1 MKRRAK
7 FQKFFAVMLVVVMTA
22 TLFAAPVAAAPA
34 DSTYEVVELQQ
45 RTEQLSQ
52 RMDAEGSFMDAEES
66 FMESVMLDENANFLL
81 STQGAPVG
89 MVGFEGPYCIDGYTN
104 ETIGITV
111 IFHTPSAVASRLI
124 AEAANPR
131 ARMGRAADQAFAGE
145 ALAAHDAFNSQLAR
159 VPAPMSAAPVEVVG
173 SHYMLFNGVFMN
185 VPASMVESIA
195 ALPEVFAVTPSF
207 VYFSM
212 DELANM
218 SEEQLMA
225 RERLPVAYDEAYLQ
239 DEVASSYYPYVV
251 APGPI
256 DVTQGLSVVLDMET
270 ANIPA
275 GALVLSNASNLDYVT
290 VTHGSTVCANGLVNV
305 NIAAVCADGYDSTL
319 GEYSVDM
326 AVVFFGIAGLVTVE
340 FTLYINVV
348 APAVEGP
355 YVPHPEF
362 NLGARELF
370 DIPYIHETIGVT
382 GRGIRVGVLDTGVD
396 YRHPVFEPYLVPT
409 DRYTPGLGYYTLP
422 GANFT
427 NIAGRA
433 TGRGTSPM
441 EGSAGTTHTNHGT
454 HVAGT
459 IIAMAPDI
467 ELYAFRVLA
476 SGVGTQ
482 PANSV
487 IRALEY
493 AYYLDL
499 DVVNLS
505 LGNRWN
511 SPWQVT
517 AYAIGVL
524 DLAGIIST
532 NSSGN
537 DLAGGATRVAN
548 RGGWFSTGGGGS
560 ASPLGITVGA
570 GQAGGRHLSTLPNA
584 TVNSDSAEISLIG
597 AAGGGWTQDD
607 MAGEFDYVWFNIL
620 TLPAGGRTGAGYA
633 AFLTNVRN
641 RFFDGEQYPLAGKVG
656 VIRRGGGEFL
666 TMRDMVE
673 DLGGVAIIVVNN
685 QADNTHL
692 SGTTLNN
699 DGFAIPSYS
708 IRMNCGLDH
717 FGPHYSIDPGQGDP
731 LSLQT
736 GTVYFGGIVE
746 VPTPDLLA
754 SFSSAGPL
762 GPIDNASHPATM
774 QIAIDIIAP
783 GVNILSANNV
793 NHDSRVDERPYVIMG
808 GTSMSAPAVAGIVAL
823 MLEQFPHANPLEI
836 RSRMMSTAR
845 PLTDYDGQYSVLEVG
860 AGFIDPIR
868 ALTEDNFITVNHA
881 VPFAPNASSWGAPD
895 DGDLSG
901 LEGGWSYQYM
911 SSVSFGRVDMEYGVP
926 ARTVTIPVSI
936 RNSTVGS
943 SWDVSYSLI
952 MPTRELAPPDGNWAL
967 WGPRLNHTVSGVTV
981 EIQQVTNNLFAVH
994 LTHDGSFE
1002 NRGFAQGYLTFTQG
1016 DVVISTPFG
1025 AYFSIPPLPVPLEPN
1040 PQSVIW
1046 RPLLSNWITT
1056 PYNEDEAD
1064 PRGFSIVHPGAAWF
1078 LPGDVGIMSRSNFS
1092 ALDFGFI
1099 DPNDGPARDIRFYWA
1114 PYGYGIEDATHYGNA
1129 NLAPGTFTTYI
1140 NVVRAIKGGTTWNAA
1155 GGGTLLG
1162 VFGDA
1167 TILDAG
1173 VYTLFA
1179 RVIHGAGEQYDLV
1192 QSFTFVVADERPSIE
1207 FDYDV
1212 FYFDAGDDYV
1222 TISGTVTSLAHD
1234 LALQHDLVFRPATG
1248 VYDAA
1253 LDYTRTQLTLGTTVI
1268 PVEADGAFS
1277 FQLPAEEAELELR
1290 VIDGVGVQITPIMFG
1305 TIQLGWDWNA
1315 PASNMASY
1323 FHSFIVEES
1332 VVEPAFSWDIFNN
1345 GPGGAPSRP
1354 NPGLAA
1360 SGTIRMWAQLDGV
1373 NTPVYLDAADTI
1385 VALDQDGE
1393 NAMEF
1398 VRVNRMWVAGAG
1410 WANYFN
1416 SVDVDKN
1423 GDWEYIN
1430 LYITVY
1436 GETVHVLLVNALFGV
1451 AADVTVTFVVEAGAV
1466 GVYTE
1471 TTTTVEVPAG
1481 EEIPASAIPNADART
1496 GFDFVGWYPSDPAE
1510 FGVVTEA
1517 VTFTAVFAP
1526 VETQPG
1532 VAQIVSVTP
1541 DNTILE
1547 RGESVTLTVITQ
1559 DMPDGAW
1566 VDFNVSWHQGLDVDG
1581 DTSSRV
1587 YVTDNQATF
1596 VISASD
1602 DAQLGTGGFSVVART
1617 AGDWGSV
1624 VLLDSKP
1631 VTIQVI

>member
-1 MKRRAK
+1 MKRRTK

-22 TLFAAPVAAAPA
+22 TLFATPVAAAPA

-52 RMDAEGSFMDAEES
+52 RVDAGES
-66 FMESVMLDENANFLL
+66 IMESVMLEEDADFLL

-89 MVGFEGPYCIDGYTN
+89 MVGFEGPYCLDGYTN
-104 ETIGITV
+104 ETVGITV

-159 VPAPMSAAPVEVVG
+159 VPAPMSAASVEVVG

-185 VPASMVESIA
+185 VPASMVEAIA

-225 RERLPVAYDEAYLQ
+225 RERLPVAYDEAYA
-239 DEVASSYYPYVV
+239 DEASSYPYVDPASV
-251 APGPI
+251 EL
-256 DVTQGLSVVLDMET
+256 VQGASVSLNLGT
-270 ANIPA
+270 ANIPT
-275 GALVLSNASNLDYVT
+275 GALVLSNASSLDYVT
-290 VTHGSTVCANGLVNV
+290 VTHSS
-305 NIAAVCADGYDSTL
+305 AVCADGLVTVTVNAVCVEGYDSPV
-319 GEYSVDM
+319 GEYQVAL
-326 AVVFFGIAGLVTVE
+326 AVVFFNGATLVTVE
-340 FTLYINVV
+340 FTAYINVV
-348 APAVEGP
+348 APPADGP

-362 NLGARELF
+362 NLGAKELF

-382 GRGIRVGVLDTGVD
+382 GRGVRVGVLDTGID

-409 DRYTPGLGYYTLP
+409 DRYTPGLGYYTLR

-427 NIAGRA
+427 NIAGRS

-441 EGSAGTTHTNHGT
+441 EGSAGATHTNHGT

-459 IIAMAPDI
+459 IVAMAPDI

-487 IRALEY
+487 VRALEY
-493 AYYLDL
+493 AYYLGL

-511 SPWQVT
+511 SPWQVS

-532 NSSGN
+532 NSAGN
-537 DLAGGATRVAN
+537 DLAGGSTRAAG
-548 RGGWFSTGGGGS
+548 RGGWFSTGGGAS

-570 GQAGGRHLSTLPNA
+570 GQAGGRHLAVLADA
-584 TVNSDSAEISLIG
+584 TINSDPAEISLIG
-597 AAGGGWTQDD
+597 AAGGGWSQDD

-633 AFLTNVRN
+633 AFLNNVRN

-656 VIRRGGGEFL
+656 VIRRGGGEFV

-673 DLGGVAIIVVNN
+673 DLGGVAIVVVNN

-699 DGFAIPSYS
+699 DGFNIPSYS
-708 IRMNCGLDH
+708 IRMNCGIDH
-717 FGPHYSIDPGQGDP
+717 FGPHYSIDPGVGYP

-736 GTVYFGGIVE
+736 GAVYFGNIVA

-754 SFSSAGPL
+754 NFSSAGPL

-774 QIAIDIIAP
+774 QIAVDIVAP

-793 NHDSRVDERPYVIMG
+793 NHASRVDDRPYVIMG

-845 PLTDYDGQYSVLEVG
+845 PLADYDGQYSVLEVG

-868 ALTEDNFITVNHA
+868 ALTENNFITVNHA

-895 DGDLSG
+895 DGYISG

-936 RNSTVGS
+936 RNTTVGS
-943 SWDVSYSLI
+943 TWDVSYSLL
-952 MPTRELAPPDGNWAL
+952 MPTRELAPPDGNWTL
-967 WGPRLNHTVSGVTV
+967 WGPRLNHTVEGVTV

-1025 AYFSIPPLPVPLEPN
+1025 AYFSIPPLPAPLEPN

-1046 RPLLSNWITT
+1046 RPILSNWITT
-1056 PYNEDEAD
+1056 AYNYGETD
-1064 PRGFSIVHPGAAWF
+1064 PRAFSIVHPGAGWF
-1078 LPGDVGIMSRSNFS
+1078 LPDDVGVLSRSNFS

-1099 DPNDGPARDIRFYWA
+1099 DPNNGPARDVEFYFA
-1114 PYGYGIEDATHYGNA
+1114 PYGDDFEDATLFGTA
-1129 NLAPGTFTTYI
+1129 AALAPGAFTTYL
-1140 NVVRAIKGGTTWNAA
+1140 NVVRSVKGGSTWTVNSAA
-1155 GGGTLLG
+1155 MLLG

-1167 TILDAG
+1167 TVLDPGA
-1173 VYTLFA
+1173 YNLFV

-1207 FDYDV
+1207 LDYDV
-1212 FYFDAGDDYV
+1212 FYFDAEDDYV
-1222 TISGTVTSLAHD
+1222 TISGTVTSQGHD
-1234 LALQHDLVFRPATG
+1234 LALQHGLVFRPATG
-1248 VYDAA
+1248 VYDAV
-1253 LDYTRTQLTLGTTVI
+1253 LDYTRTQLALGNTVI

-1277 FQLPAEEAELELR
+1277 FQLPAEEAELDLR
-1290 VIDGVGVQITPIMFG
+1290 VIDGVGVQILPVLIG
-1305 TIQLGWDWNA
+1305 TIQIGWNWNG
-1315 PASNMASY
+1315 PASNMISY
-1323 FHSFIVEES
+1323 FYNFEVAES
-1332 VVEPAFSWDIFNN
+1332 VPVVQPQPVFSWDIFNN
-1345 GPGGAPSRP
+1345 GPGGSPSRP
-1354 NPGLAA
+1354 NPGLAVA
-1360 SGTIRMWAQLDGV
+1360 GTIRMWTQLDGV
-1373 NTPVYLDAADTI
+1373 NTPVYFDAADTI

-1393 NAMEF
+1393 CAMEF
-1398 VRVNRMWVAGAG
+1398 VRVGRMWVAGTG

-1416 SVDVDKN
+1416 RVDVDKN
-1423 GDWEYIN
+1423 GNWEYMN
-1430 LYITVY
+1430 LTITVY
-1436 GETVHVLLVNALFGV
+1436 GETVNVLLVNALFV
-1451 AADVTVTFVVEAGAV
+1451 PAAADVTVTFVVEVGAV
-1466 GVYTE
+1466 GVYAE
-1471 TTTTVEVPAG
+1471 TTTTAEVPVG
-1481 EEIPASAIPNADART
+1481 EAIPASVIPSTDART
-1496 GFDFVGWYPSDPAE
+1496 GFDFVGWYPSNPAE
-1510 FGVVTEA
+1510 LAYVTDDMN
-1517 VTFTAVFAP
+1517 FTAVFTP
-1526 VETQPG
+1526 VVETQPG
-1532 VAQIVSVTP
+1532 VTEIVSVTP
-1541 DNTILE
+1541 GNATVE
-1547 RGESVTLTVITQ
+1547 RGGTVTLTVLTQ
-1559 DMPDGAW
+1559 YMPDGAW
-1566 VDFNVSWHQGLDVDG
+1566 VDLNVAWHQGLTVNG
-1581 DTSSRV
+1581 GTSSRV
-1587 YVTDNQATF
+1587 YVADNLATF
-1596 VISASD
+1596 VVSASD
-1602 DAQLGTGGFSVVART
+1602 NAQLGTGGFSVVART
-1617 AGDWGSV
+1617 TGDWGTV
-1624 VLLDSKP
+1624 VMLDSKP
-1631 VTIQVI
+1631 VAIQVTQ